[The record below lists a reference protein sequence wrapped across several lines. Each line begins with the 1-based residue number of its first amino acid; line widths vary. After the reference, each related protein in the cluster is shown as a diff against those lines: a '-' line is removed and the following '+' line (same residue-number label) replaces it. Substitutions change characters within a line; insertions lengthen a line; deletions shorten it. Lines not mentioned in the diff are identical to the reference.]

1 MRVKRSFRSARL
13 AAAAVGLLLA
23 AGQIFADEAPAWL
36 KQVSSTSVPTYAK
49 DVPGAVLLDEQ
60 QTTFGSDGKLSVVS
74 NFAVKVL
81 TREGRDLAVASAFY
95 FASSSSVKELRA
107 WIVRPDGTVKAYE
120 KKTVLDL
127 ISDPD
132 DVYNE
137 GRMKMIR
144 AVDDVDV
151 GYVFG
156 YTAVTEESPLFFQD
170 QWMFQGRLPVLVS
183 RYSLTLP
190 SGWTASNV
198 TFNAADI
205 KPQVTGSTYSWEMRQ
220 LPYIPDEPMGPSPVH
235 LAPRIVVNYAPDN
248 KTQAVNRSFD
258 AWTDVSRWASA
269 LHDPEVIVDDNVA
282 AKARELTANATTEFD
297 KIRAIGAYVQGLQY
311 ISIDIGVGHGNG
323 YRPRSSTLVLGR
335 GYGDCK
341 DKANLMRA
349 MLRSLK
355 IDAYPVAIYSG
366 DPRFVREEWPSPR
379 QFNHA
384 IIAIR
389 VSDTTDAPTVIKHA
403 TLGRL
408 MIFDATDPYTPVG
421 DLPDEQQGS
430 YALIAAGA
438 DGGLVKM
445 PTLPPDANKL
455 EREADIV
462 VSPEG
467 AVTGKIMQKATGQ
480 AATFERA
487 RLRRFSAT
495 QYRTSL
501 EGWLTSR
508 IPGST
513 LTKAVPNDRRAENR
527 FDLDLEFSAG
537 GYAQIMQGRLMMFK
551 PAMVGRLDQFMPVD
565 GKRHTPMVIDA
576 SSYAETINIKLP
588 AGFTVD
594 EIPDGGKVESDFGV
608 YTSKYEVTGDML
620 HFTRS
625 LVLKRALVPAK
636 DYDAVGK
643 FFGVVRNSEASPV
656 VLVRK

>member
-1 MRVKRSFRSARL
+1 
-13 AAAAVGLLLA
+13 
-23 AGQIFADEAPAWL
+23 
-36 KQVSSTSVPTYAK
+36 
-49 DVPGAVLLDEQ
+49 
-60 QTTFGSDGKLSVVS
+60 
-74 NFAVKVL
+74 
-81 TREGRDLAVASAFY
+81 
-95 FASSSSVKELRA
+95 
-107 WIVRPDGTVKAYE
+107 
-120 KKTVLDL
+120 
-127 ISDPD
+127 
-132 DVYNE
+132 
-137 GRMKMIR
+137 
-144 AVDDVDV
+144 
-151 GYVFG
+151 
-156 YTAVTEESPLFFQD
+156 
-170 QWMFQGRLPVLVS
+170 
-183 RYSLTLP
+183 
-190 SGWTASNV
+190 
-198 TFNAADI
+198 
-205 KPQVTGSTYSWEMRQ
+205 
-220 LPYIPDEPMGPSPVH
+220 
-235 LAPRIVVNYAPDN
+235 
-248 KTQAVNRSFD
+248 
-258 AWTDVSRWASA
+258 
-269 LHDPEVIVDDNVA
+269 
-282 AKARELTANATTEFD
+282 
-297 KIRAIGAYVQGLQY
+297 
-311 ISIDIGVGHGNG
+311 
-323 YRPRSSTLVLGR
+323 
-335 GYGDCK
+335 
-341 DKANLMRA
+341 
-349 MLRSLK
+349 
-355 IDAYPVAIYSG
+355 
-366 DPRFVREEWPSPR
+366 
-379 QFNHA
+379 
-384 IIAIR
+384 